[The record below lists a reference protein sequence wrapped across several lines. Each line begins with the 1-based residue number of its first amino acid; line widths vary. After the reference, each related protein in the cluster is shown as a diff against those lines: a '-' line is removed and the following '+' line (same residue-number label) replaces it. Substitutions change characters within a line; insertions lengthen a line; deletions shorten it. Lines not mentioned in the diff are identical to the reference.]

1 MSNDRVAVITRTKQR
16 PLLLGRAVASVLGQ
30 THADWVH
37 VIVNDG
43 GDPAEVEALVAHHA
57 DAYAGRE
64 MVLHHAVPVGMEAAS
79 NAGIAALESTWLA
92 IHDDDDSWHPDFLAR
107 TLAAIRAHPL
117 PECQGGIAWTTRVVE
132 RIEGGRIRTLRG
144 ASFNGGLRQIELWRL
159 LQKNLFPPIS
169 FVFARAAWEETG
181 GFDPALPVLGDWD
194 FNLRFCARFE
204 IAVVPE
210 HLAFYHHRP
219 PGANAAYANTVV
231 DAMAQHRQ
239 VRSWLLNRW
248 LREDLAAGRLGLGVL
263 AALAE
268 EADVLRR
275 TRPSML
281 AWRALRRAGREAA
294 ARARALMPSGAP
306 RTR

>member
-1 MSNDRVAVITRTKQR
+1 MSNDRVAVITRTRNR
-16 PLLLGRAVASVLGQ
+16 PLLLARAVASVLGQ
-30 THADWVH
+30 THDDWVH

-43 GDPAEVEALVAHHA
+43 GDPAAVTALVERHSA
-57 DAYAGRE
+57 AYRGR
-64 MVLHHAVPVGMEAAS
+64 MQVLHHAVPAGMEGAS
-79 NAGIAALESTWLA
+79 NAGIAASQSAWLA
-92 IHDDDDSWHPDFLAR
+92 VHDDDDSWHPAFLAR

-132 RIEGGRIRTLRG
+132 RIEGEQVRTLRRI
-144 ASFNGGLRQIELWRL
+144 SYNGGLRTVELWRL

-169 FVFARAAWEETG
+169 FVFARAAAVAAG

-219 PGANAAYANTVV
+219 PGANAGYGNTVV
-231 DAMAQHRQ
+231 DAMAQHRD

-248 LREDLAAGRLGLGVL
+248 LRQDLDAGRLGLGVL

-268 EADVLRR
+268 EADILHR
-275 TRPSML
+275 TRPSAW
-281 AWRALRRAGREAA
+281 AWRAVRRGWQEMA
-294 ARARALMPSGAP
+294 ARARPLMPSGVP
-306 RTR
+306 RIR